1 MVIISKCKVA
11 VLISQ
16 SNVIKANLIK
26 GNIVYLMDF
35 LVLGHKC
42 SGLSSHNV
50 RQKNRRRVLN
60 FVGNGSERKKTL
72 FRDCNEDFF
81 ADWTWLS
88 QDTLAE
94 DSGKTQT

>member
-1 MVIISKCKVA
+1 MIIISKCKVA

-16 SNVIKANLIK
+16 SNVIKAHLIK
-26 GNIVYLMDF
+26 GNILYLMDF

-60 FVGNGSERKKTL
+60 FVGNGSERKNTL
-72 FRDCNEDFF
+72 
-81 ADWTWLS
+81 
-88 QDTLAE
+88 
-94 DSGKTQT
+94 